1 MMVSIS
7 LESLLSCFCIISN
20 DYSSCEYKG
29 AIQKIYV
36 EGNKERRERIK
47 EVKKEGRMKECPHG
61 YNELL
66 VLKYLVD
73 KFSYVL
79 RKITSARTKN
89 ERITYCTSCPCF
101 SFFAFFLCAL
111 STCS

>member
-79 RKITSARTKN
+79 RKSLAQDQNTK
-89 ERITYCTSCPCF
+89 ELLTAHLVLVFLSL
-101 SFFAFFLCAL
+101 FFLPL
-111 STCS
+111 CSFHM